1 MAAVVVSDAIPCVPS
16 YCCCGAYMHTYKSPI
31 CIRKRALHTYV
42 KEHYIQMH
50 AHVKE
55 PSIRMI
61 LKFAEP
67 NIRIYTYI
75 QTYKSPVCTHVHN
88 THTHTHTHTFSVSLH
103 ARLRLSVSLVF
114 LFFKSLQVT
123 THSHTVC
130 HSQTLDSFAPSL
142 SPPTCVCVCVCVCKR
157 VCVFVGSFECT

>member
-61 LKFAEP
+61 FKFAEP

-88 THTHTHTHTFSVSLH
+88 THTHTHTHILC
-103 ARLRLSVSLVF
+103 LSACTSEALGLSRF
-114 LFFKSLQVT
+114 PLLQVSSSYNT
-123 THSHTVC
+123 QPHCLPLTNTRLLC
-130 HSQTLDSFAPSL
+130 SFSL
-142 SPPTCVCVCVCVCKR
+142 TSYMCVCVCVCV
-157 VCVFVGSFECT
+157 